1 VGKLRRNRVEAVN
14 IGIGAVAPTPLRL
27 RKTEQILLGSP
38 LTQKTM
44 SEALRAL
51 ESEISPIEDI
61 RSSVTYRRQVS
72 ANLLEDLL
80 SSFSA
85 SEQAG

>member
-1 VGKLRRNRVEAVN
+1 
-14 IGIGAVAPTPLRL
+14 
-27 RKTEQILLGSP
+27 
-38 LTQKTM
+38 M